1 MQTEQRLLDT
11 TIDVETP
18 EGVQLLIPVA
28 GLASRAMA
36 WLVDAMIK
44 FAMMVVGLIV
54 TQPMGLTGLGL
65 WALFLFALFWL
76 YNVLFEVLWQGA
88 TPGKR
93 ALRLRVMN
101 ADGTPIGW
109 TGAIVRNLIRPI
121 DVLPGCYL
129 LGCISVLLSCNFQ
142 RLGDLAAGTIVAYRA
157 TDPER
162 SRTHVNE
169 PIPLAIPLSS
179 DEQEALIS
187 FSERRK
193 QFSQARAEELA
204 QILEPVLGEV
214 DARRVRSYAAW
225 LAGKGAPS

>member
-1 MQTEQRLLDT
+1 MLDT

-28 GLASRAMA
+28 GLAPRAMA
-36 WLVDAMIK
+36 WLIDAMIK
-44 FAMMVVGLIV
+44 IALFIVALIV
-54 TQPMGLTGLGL
+54 VQPLGLTGMAI
-65 WALFLFALFWL
+65 WSLFLFTLFWL

-101 ADGTPIGW
+101 ADGTPVGW
-109 TGAIVRNLIRPI
+109 TGAIVRNLIRPV
-121 DVLPGCYL
+121 DALPGCYL
-129 LGCISVLLSCNFQ
+129 FGCLSVLLSRNFQ

-179 DEQEALIS
+179 DEQEALVS

-193 QFSQARAEELA
+193 QYSQARAEELA

-225 LAGKGAPS
+225 LAGKGAPT